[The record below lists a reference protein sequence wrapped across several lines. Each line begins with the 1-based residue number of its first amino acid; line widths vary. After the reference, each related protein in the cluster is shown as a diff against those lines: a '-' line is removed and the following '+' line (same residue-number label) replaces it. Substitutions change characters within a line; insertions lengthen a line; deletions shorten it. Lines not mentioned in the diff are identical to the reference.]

1 MYRSSDKY
9 RQTLYVARGYCNANF
24 ANHWFVISW
33 LAIGTELSVFLPFSH
48 VPVQRALMVICTVG
62 ARRAQ
67 MLDNAA
73 GPLLASGAGVAQL
86 PQFLTE

>member
-1 MYRSSDKY
+1 MSRVAIAMRILPTTGLLSLG
-9 RQTLYVARGYCNANF
+9 RQ
-24 ANHWFVISW
+24 
-33 LAIGTELSVFLPFSH
+33 IGTELSVFLPFSH
-48 VPVQRALMVICTVG
+48 VPVQRALMVIRTVG